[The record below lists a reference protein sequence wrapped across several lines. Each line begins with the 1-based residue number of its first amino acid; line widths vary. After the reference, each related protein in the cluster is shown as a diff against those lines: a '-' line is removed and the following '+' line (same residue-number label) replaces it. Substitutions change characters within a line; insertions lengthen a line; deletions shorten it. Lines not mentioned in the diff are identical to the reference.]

1 MKVIMILSKEKE
13 ERTAPLTPTPCPISH
28 TWNQSG
34 MRGQFGDSPE
44 MNLCSETFGVE
55 ILIVIFIYF
64 ETFKVNFINNLLQ
77 SL

>member
-1 MKVIMILSKEKE
+1 MILANEKE
-13 ERTAPLTPTPCPISH
+13 ERIASLTPTPCPISH

-64 ETFKVNFINNLLQ
+64 EKLKINFNK
-77 SL
+77 